1 MSKSHQL
8 AWAAGFIDGDGH
20 ITIQNRK
27 TKHGDKEYSGTYLRV
42 GACQSHPTPLEKL
55 QDLFGGSIRPKNSG
69 PNPHGYNRKPQWIWS
84 LSTAQAAEALTQM
97 LPYFVHK
104 KEVALLALEFQK
116 TMGTDKKT
124 VSSDIVALRL
134 GLQGDIAMMNSLS

>member
-27 TKHGDKEYSGTYLRV
+27 TKYKDKEYSSTYLRV

-104 KEVALLALEFQK
+104 RDVALLALKFQE
-116 TMGTDKKT
+116 TMSENKKIT
-124 VSSDIVALRL
+124 SPDIVAERL
-134 GLQGDIAMMNSLS
+134 GIQGDIAMINSLS